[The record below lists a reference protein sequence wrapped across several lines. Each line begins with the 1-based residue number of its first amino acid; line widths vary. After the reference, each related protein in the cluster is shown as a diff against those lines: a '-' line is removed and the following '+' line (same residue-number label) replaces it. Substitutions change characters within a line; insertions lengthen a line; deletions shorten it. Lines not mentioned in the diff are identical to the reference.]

1 LDSSTSAAQTQALT
15 GIMAAYG
22 LFFTIF
28 ILLFIVLQIV
38 IGWKIASKAGYSGA
52 LSLLLFVP
60 FVNFIIIL
68 IFAFAEW
75 PIQKQLRA
83 AGLMPGMPPGL
94 PPVMPPGTGMMTQ

>member
-1 LDSSTSAAQTQALT
+1 LDSTSSAAQTQAVT
-15 GIMAAYG
+15 AMMAAYG
-22 LFFTIF
+22 LFFVIF
-28 ILLFIVLQIV
+28 FVLLFVLQIV
-38 IGWKIASKAGYSGA
+38 IGWKIASKAGYNGA

-68 IFAFAEW
+68 IFAFSEW
-75 PIQKQLRA
+75 PIQRQLRA

>member
-1 LDSSTSAAQTQALT
+1 MDTTTTNAQANAITAM
-15 GIMAAYG
+15 MAAYG

-28 ILLFIVLQIV
+28 FLVLFILQIV
-38 IGWKIASKAGYSGA
+38 IGWRIASKAGYNGA

-60 FVNFIIIL
+60 FVNFIVIL
-68 IFAFAEW
+68 IFAFSEW
-75 PIQKQLRA
+75 PIEKQLRG